1 MNKFTIY
8 PRLIRKEA
16 IRNLDS
22 IMSMAPHQMLN
33 INNEGL
39 NLDSYFYSSVGGI
52 KVTEKELN
60 EIRINIINIA
70 KNNNFPKPPS
80 TINSQQFDR
89 ESTIYLF
96 QNLNISINEAS
107 KNEIWNFI
115 SCMLL
120 PEIVYWRYFYKE
132 NEIKPTNN
140 ALIDRYLG
148 GRRNCFQKLWW
159 RALVF
164 QNINNN
170 EKEFEF
176 LSIFNGDDFRELEE
190 RTSIYGNI
198 NLCREIAKNYSEIKK
213 NSMEKIANRDV
224 FRDIIKR
231 TRRYMSWLAFE
242 VLTLSEL
249 QTAVK
254 DIYIETLTAFKF
266 PIPNSFLDN
275 TNKDETLIIT
285 KSEEPKI
292 NPDSLKHINYSSQR
306 VEIDSLKRLKKQ
318 AIIDKVEI
326 IFRKPISRETLSRAT
341 FITEDNTKLI
351 QIFIS
356 ARYERKNQK
365 YWFTITNKHMY
376 EMEKFK
382 DSYIIL
388 GLSDKDDFF
397 MIPYSWFKEREEFF
411 HKKFYDNESKTHL
424 FIEDEYGENYIVR
437 SKDIDNPY
445 ESIETFKYP
454 KTIKNETYMPVTE
467 EQLMKPAL
475 KIIQDYGNN
484 GITTSE
490 LINKLRETIKPQG
503 IDTELLKGRA
513 DDKFSQKVRNLKSHR
528 KLDLN
533 DNISFI
539 NNKYY
544 WLKKTV
550 QKIDPYRNLII
561 PEDIEW
567 RKIHFISIKKE
578 KMHTTGGNKAINQW
592 DILKKFN
599 NSSIYNYQ
607 TEAMSITMSDRTN
620 SLFHP
625 SKNGIGWWDQ
635 ELHFCILKNIV
646 IIKDS
651 NDEIIN
657 L

>member
-411 HKKFYDNESKTHL
+411 HKKFYDNES
-424 FIEDEYGENYIVR
+424 
-437 SKDIDNPY
+437 
-445 ESIETFKYP
+445 
-454 KTIKNETYMPVTE
+454 
-467 EQLMKPAL
+467 
-475 KIIQDYGNN
+475 
-484 GITTSE
+484 
-490 LINKLRETIKPQG
+490 
-503 IDTELLKGRA
+503 
-513 DDKFSQKVRNLKSHR
+513 
-528 KLDLN
+528 
-533 DNISFI
+533 
-539 NNKYY
+539 
-544 WLKKTV
+544 
-550 QKIDPYRNLII
+550 
-561 PEDIEW
+561 
-567 RKIHFISIKKE
+567 
-578 KMHTTGGNKAINQW
+578 
-592 DILKKFN
+592 
-599 NSSIYNYQ
+599 IY
-607 TEAMSITMSDRTN
+607 
-620 SLFHP
+620 
-625 SKNGIGWWDQ
+625 
-635 ELHFCILKNIV
+635 
-646 IIKDS
+646 
-651 NDEIIN
+651 
-657 L
+657 